1 MAILLPDILDNN
13 ALPENFEASVTREKL
28 LKFQEYL
35 SKFDEAE
42 LTKDFNSTQQV
53 HSLYHGANVQICL
66 FVIEK
71 YSNENC
77 EQYVGIC

>member
-53 HSLYHGANVQICL
+53 HSQLSWSQCPDMLVCYREIQ
-66 FVIEK
+66 
-71 YSNENC
+71 
-77 EQYVGIC
+77 Q